1 MDGKTILLIISVVAV
16 GMFVLPSTLALY
28 TGQHDFVNGTQ
39 VDCGKC
45 HASDRD
51 NIARELANGSAHMG
65 MTCKSCHYG
74 ISGGNE
80 VDVVGNDTST
90 VTAHAAG
97 VAINCIGCHS
107 YPGTGGYNET
117 STKDYTGSGITGV
130 GVNVSK
136 ELAMSGEAHKY
147 LTNATTST
155 GGINDRD
162 LACVAC
168 HTKVAVN
175 FTGTDLNAVLVSENI
190 TLTKDDGNNN
200 WMYANVD

>member
-1 MDGKTILLIISVVAV
+1 MDGKTILLMISVVAV

-28 TGQHDFVNGTQ
+28 TGQHDFVNGSE

-45 HASDRD
+45 HAADRD
-51 NIARELANGSAHMG
+51 NIASELANGSAHQG

-74 ISGGNE
+74 TSGGND
-80 VDVVGNDTST
+80 VDTTGNDTET

-107 YPGTGGYNET
+107 YPGAGGYNAT
-117 STKDYTGSGITGV
+117 PTKDSLGTI

-147 LTNATTST
+147 LANATTST

-168 HTKVAVN
+168 HTRVAVN
-175 FTGTDLNAVLVSENI
+175 FTGTDLNAAGVSENI
-190 TLTKDDGNNN
+190 TLTKDDGNND